1 MKRVSVYFF
10 LIVSLVCFNKVLLA
24 QYEISLPYEC
34 GFEDAEDIE
43 NWVLNAG
50 EEGPLCEDQWIIG
63 SLDARIDYNSLYI
76 SCDDGQTITYG
87 VMKPNYVM
95 AYRPFVVAKG
105 DLDATY
111 CSVSISFDWKGGG
124 DEGSLLNCYLLPFDF
139 IEDGDKDSLFS
150 NSDRAILPV
159 ELNKPAMKLYGRE
172 DWTSVSIVDSIEY
185 GRTYYL
191 AFIWQNN
198 NVDVSLSELSI
209 CIDNIQIAEV
219 ACPMPKNLQVEY
231 TCDTLNV
238 AWEGVNEMYEFE
250 YRISGLKE
258 WQKCSLLEE
267 REFVF
272 TDIEEGA
279 YDFRVR
285 GVCGKTKSAWFTE
298 TDVVVYCPDRHC
310 FDYLNLD
317 REGVTCLTGNVDG
330 VLSPT
335 KVDKNGV
342 RGNSIDYG
350 SRDIR
355 SRHTVNWRK
364 EQYDLRTGTK
374 LRTIPEGSLASVRL
388 GNWEGGSQ
396 AEGIVYDY
404 EVDTSKASFLLI
416 KYAIVLQDTGHEL
429 AESPYFAMRIKD
441 ENGQTI
447 DSKCGDLKIV
457 VGNRDW
463 HIDEI
468 CVWKDWTSVGWDISE
483 YHGKNIK
490 IELITSDC
498 MHGAHFGYA
507 YFTID
512 CANIGIKKTV
522 LEEDGLVELEAP
534 EGFRYIW
541 TKRSEPD
548 KVLST
553 ERIFM
558 LPYGDTAI
566 YDCQVEYVDMNG
578 CGFTLSASGE
588 ELEPYA
594 DFIYEWTPRG
604 CENYVHFRS
613 TSGMVNV
620 NGEKREGCETYR
632 WYLDGNLVS
641 KDADFEY
648 QFDNEGG
655 EFDVRLE
662 TGIFNDEIVDDTII
676 VINVPQIGA
685 YVDTIYETIC
695 ESDYMNDFASMPES
709 GIYVDSLVSVAG
721 CDSII
726 VLDLTVLPTVDVDTM
741 ITIKEGEELEFAGEI
756 YTEAGIYHI
765 DRVLDTVCQNIT
777 LCLIVETALEDVNA
791 KDLVVA
797 PNPIGVDGI
806 AVVEYAWSLEE
817 QDGLRVEI
825 INSLGQRVDVFEP
838 KLYPIVLSRIGVSGV
853 YYVRITTGMGGV
865 YVGRLIVEGK

>member
-105 DLDATY
+105 DLDAAY

-139 IEDGDKDSLFS
+139 IADEDKDSLFS

-285 GVCGKTKSAWFTE
+285 GVCGKTKSAWLTA

-317 REGVTCLTGNVDG
+317 REGVTCLAGNVDG
-330 VLSPT
+330 ILSLT
-335 KVDKNGV
+335 KADENGV

-364 EQYDLRTGTK
+364 EQYDLQTGNK

-388 GNWEGGSQ
+388 GNWEGGSK
-396 AEGIVYDY
+396 EGIVYDY

-416 KYAIVLQDTGHEL
+416 KYAIVLQYTGHKL
-429 AESPYFAMRIKD
+429 SESPYFAVRIKD
-441 ENGQTI
+441 ENGQII
-447 DSKCGDLKIV
+447 DSRCGDLEIV
-457 VGNRDW
+457 LGDRDW

-512 CANIGIKKTV
+512 CMNVGIKRTI
-522 LEEDGLVELEAP
+522 LEEKGLVELEAP

-558 LPYGDTAI
+558 LLYGDTAI
-566 YDCQVEYVDMNG
+566 YDCQVEFVDMDG
-578 CGFTLSASGE
+578 CGFILSASAE

-594 DFIYEWTPRG
+594 DFVYEWTPRN
-604 CENYVHFRS
+604 CENYIHFRS
-613 TSGMVNV
+613 TSSVVNV
-620 NGEKREGCETYR
+620 DGEKREGCEIYR
-632 WYLDGNLVS
+632 WYLNGNLVS

-662 TGIFNDEIVDDTII
+662 TGIFNDENVDDTII

-741 ITIKEGEELEFAGEI
+741 ITINEGEQLEFAGEI

-806 AVVEYAWSLEE
+806 AVVEYTWSFEE

-838 KLYPIVLSRIGVSGV
+838 KLYPIVLSRIGVAGV